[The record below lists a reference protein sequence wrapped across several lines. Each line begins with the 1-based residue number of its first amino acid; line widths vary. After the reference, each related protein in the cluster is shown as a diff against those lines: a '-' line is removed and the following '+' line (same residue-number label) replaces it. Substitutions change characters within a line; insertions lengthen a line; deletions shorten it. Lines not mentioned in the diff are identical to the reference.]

1 VTANIVVG
9 TIIIVFFTTKILL
22 KYTDIGTN
30 KKKDKDKSDRVFNTK
45 SDSIKEEDLGFIYKK
60 PKIETSFGDRRIGE
74 IDGDAT
80 QT

>member
-1 VTANIVVG
+1 MG
-9 TIIIVFFTTKILL
+9 TTLVVFFTTKILL
-22 KYTDIGTN
+22 KYTDIGTR

-60 PKIETSFGDRRIGE
+60 PTIETSFGDRRIGE

>member
-1 VTANIVVG
+1 MG
-9 TIIIVFFTTKILL
+9 TTLVVFFTTKILL
-22 KYTDIGTN
+22 KYTDIGTR

-45 SDSIKEEDLGFIYKK
+45 SGSVNEEDLRFTYKK